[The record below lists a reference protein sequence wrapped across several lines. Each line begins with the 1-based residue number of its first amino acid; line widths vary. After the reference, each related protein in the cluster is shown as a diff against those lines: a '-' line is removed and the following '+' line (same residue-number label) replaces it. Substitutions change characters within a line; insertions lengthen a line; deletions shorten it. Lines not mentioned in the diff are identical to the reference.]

1 MRITTEAILTWLL
14 TKGLRIG
21 IIIAVMLLLL
31 GVARLLF
38 IYSRR
43 RFRLQEKLGIERA
56 KRTATFAKT
65 VENIIRSAIVVMG
78 LLMIL
83 RQAGIELAPLLA
95 GAGIVGLAVSFG
107 AQNLA
112 KDVINGF
119 FILAENNMNVGD
131 VVQVAGK
138 SGTVERI
145 SLRTTVL
152 RDLEGNVH
160 AVPNSEILT
169 ITNMTKEWSRAVIEI
184 GVAYR
189 ENVDAVIDA
198 LRETGDGLARDPVF
212 GPLIIEPMEILGV
225 DSFGDSSINIKVM
238 LKTLPVKQWPVA
250 REFRRRVKKTFD
262 EKGIRIP
269 YQHRM
274 IYFGDVAGSGK
285 TKIEIGS

>member
-1 MRITTEAILTWLL
+1 MRIATEALVTWLL

-21 IIIAVMLLLL
+21 IIFAVMLLLL

-43 RFRLQEKLGIERA
+43 RFRLQEKVGIERA

-65 VENIIRSAIVVMG
+65 VENIIRAVIVVVG
-78 LLMIL
+78 LLAML

-112 KDVINGF
+112 KDIINGF

-145 SLRTTVL
+145 TLRTTVL

-198 LRETGDGLARDPVF
+198 LRETGDGLAKDPAF
-212 GPLIIEPMEILGV
+212 GPLIVEPMEILGV
-225 DSFGDSSINIKVM
+225 DSFGESSVNIKVM
-238 LKTLPVKQWPVA
+238 FKTVPVKQWPVA
-250 REFRRRVKKTFD
+250 REFRRRVKKTF
-262 EKGIRIP
+262 EERGIRIP
-269 YQHRM
+269 YPHRM
-274 IYFGDVAGSGK
+274 IYFGDGSAPGK
-285 TKIEIGS
+285 RTIE

>member
-1 MRITTEAILTWLL
+1 MKTTAEAFVTWLF
-14 TKGLRIG
+14 TSGLRIG
-21 IIIAVMLLLL
+21 IILAVMLLLL
-31 GVARLLF
+31 GVVRLLF
-38 IYSRR
+38 IQSKR
-43 RFRLQEKLGIERA
+43 RFDRVKRMGGERA
-56 KRTATFAKT
+56 KRTETFAKT
-65 VENIIRSAIVVMG
+65 VENIIRAVIVVMG
-78 LLMIL
+78 SLMIL

-131 VVQVAGK
+131 VVQLAGK

-145 SLRTTVL
+145 TLRTTVL

-184 GVAYR
+184 GVAYH
-189 ENVDAVIDA
+189 EDVDEVIGT
-198 LRETGDGLARDPVF
+198 LREIGDGLAKDSVF
-212 GPLIIEPMEILGV
+212 GQLIVEPMEILGL
-225 DSFGDSSINIKVM
+225 DSFGESSVNIKVM
-238 LKTLPVKQWPVA
+238 FKTRPVKQWEVA

-262 EKGIRIP
+262 ERGIRIP
-269 YQHRM
+269 VPHRM
-274 IYFGDVAGSGK
+274 VYFGDAGARGK
-285 TKIEIGS
+285 TMIE

>member
-1 MRITTEAILTWLL
+1 MKIATEALMTWLL

-21 IIIAVMLLLL
+21 IIFAVMLLLL

-43 RFRLQEKLGIERA
+43 RFRLQEKVGIERA

-65 VENIIRSAIVVMG
+65 VENIIRAVIVVVG
-78 LLMIL
+78 LLAML

-112 KDVINGF
+112 KDIINGF

-145 SLRTTVL
+145 TLRTTVL

-198 LRETGDGLARDPVF
+198 LRETGDGLAKDPAF
-212 GPLIIEPMEILGV
+212 GPLIVEPMEILGV
-225 DSFGDSSINIKVM
+225 DSFGESSVNIKVM
-238 LKTLPVKQWPVA
+238 FKTMPVKQWPVA

-262 EKGIRIP
+262 ERGIRIP
-269 YQHRM
+269 YPHRM
-274 IYFGDVAGSGK
+274 VYFGDGNVPGK
-285 TKIEIGS
+285 RMIE

>member
-1 MRITTEAILTWLL
+1 MKITTEALLTWLF

-31 GVARLLF
+31 GIVRLVMR
-38 IYSRR
+38 SKRR
-43 RFRLQEKLGIERA
+43 LRPLEKMEIERA
-56 KRTATFAKT
+56 KRSETLAKT
-65 VENIIRSAIVVMG
+65 IENSLRVTIVVMA

-107 AQNLA
+107 SQNLV
-112 KDVINGF
+112 KDAINGF
-119 FILAENNMNVGD
+119 FILLENNMNVGD

-189 ENVDAVIDA
+189 EDVDAVIDA
-198 LRETGDGLARDPVF
+198 LREVGDVLAGDPVF
-212 GPLIIEPMEILGV
+212 GPLILEPMEILGV
-225 DSFGDSSINIKVM
+225 DSFGESSINIKVM

-250 REFRRRVKKTFD
+250 REFRRRVKKAFD
-262 EKGIRIP
+262 EKGIRNP
-269 YQHRM
+269 YPHRM
-274 IYFGDVAGSGK
+274 IYFGEVDKPGA

>member
-1 MRITTEAILTWLL
+1 MKTTTEALVTWFL

-43 RFRLQEKLGIERA
+43 RFRLQEKVGIERA

-65 VENIIRSAIVVMG
+65 VENIIRAVIVVMG
-78 LLMIL
+78 LLAIL

-145 SLRTTVL
+145 TLRTTVL

-198 LRETGDGLARDPVF
+198 LRETGDGLAKDPAF
-212 GPLIIEPMEILGV
+212 GPLIVEPMEILGV
-225 DSFGDSSINIKVM
+225 DSFGESSVNIKVM
-238 LKTLPVKQWPVA
+238 FKTLPVKQWPVA
-250 REFRRRVKKTFD
+250 REFRRRVKQAFD
-262 EKGIRIP
+262 ERGIRIP
-269 YQHRM
+269 YPHRM
-274 IYFGDVAGSGK
+274 IYFGDGSAPGK
-285 TKIEIGS
+285 RMIE